1 MATVNLDV
9 EPLDAKQEYGVCR
22 RKNGAFAPA
31 RSYSEGRWSVSRDSL
46 DTFEEAARVVV
57 TQGTRAPTQYRT
69 VVEWSHPIALQYAVE
84 HVALLIQRK
93 HETIAQFQ
101 ADIPEL
107 EMLRTC
113 YEKMLE
119 RAAE

>member
-1 MATVNLDV
+1 
-9 EPLDAKQEYGVCR
+9 
-22 RKNGAFAPA
+22 
-31 RSYSEGRWSVSRDSL
+31 
-46 DTFEEAARVVV
+46 
-57 TQGTRAPTQYRT
+57 
-69 VVEWSHPIALQYAVE
+69 
-84 HVALLIQRK
+84 VALLIQRK